1 MYDNDLL
8 SMQKRKQEQSAIEN
22 QIQHFAEHWKIHW
35 KLIEWDFWSEFS
47 DFLFIDTEFS
57 IDTKFLTDFRSE
69 F

>member
-35 KLIEWDFWSEFS
+35 KLIDWDFWSEFS
-47 DFLFIDTEFS
+47 DFLFIDTESS